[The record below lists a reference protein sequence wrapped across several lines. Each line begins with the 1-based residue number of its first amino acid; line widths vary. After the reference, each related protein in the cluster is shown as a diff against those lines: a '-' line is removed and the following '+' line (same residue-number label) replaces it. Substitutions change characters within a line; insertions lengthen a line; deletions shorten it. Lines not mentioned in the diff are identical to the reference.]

1 MKIGGL
7 IMIVVYH
14 DAGGAHSTATAAN
27 IHIGNLSMDK
37 VPTKEELLNLPT
49 FDKTTRSQ
57 MGTLLYIG
65 EDELGNKVY
74 TVGRRYKPNLVIPSI
89 SSMYTILHGSTDD
102 LLIVD
107 TQPSVNLWMKIG
119 GFSSR
124 AMNLVSFGRPIV
136 TYGTTKAY
144 KDIANIVKKVKQQI
158 NDRNKQ

>member
-1 MKIGGL
+1 
-7 IMIVVYH
+7 MIVVYH

-27 IHIGNLSMDK
+27 IHIGNLSMDE
-37 VPTKEELLNLPT
+37 VPTKEELLSLPT

-65 EDELGNKVY
+65 EDELGTKVY
-74 TVGRRYKPNLVIPSI
+74 TVGRRYKPNLVIPAI

-102 LLIVD
+102 LIIVD

-136 TYGTTKAY
+136 TYGTIKAY

-158 NDRNKQ
+158 SDRNKQ